1 MMGDDDYPEVIDLTD
16 NNLKT
21 EAIKDLINTFKSKL
35 TRLILSGNHVCVDG
49 ALTLSLKT
57 ETMANLK
64 LEYIDMTNAKLN
76 DKGGSILIKSLER
89 CRNLVNLNLSENE
102 LGNMSGEALYE

>member
-1 MMGDDDYPEVIDLTD
+1 MIDLTD

-21 EAIKDLINTFKSKL
+21 DAIKDLINTFKSKL
-35 TRLILSGNHVCVDG
+35 TRLILKGNYVCGEG

-57 ETMANLK
+57 ETMSNLK
-64 LEYIDMTNAKLN
+64 LEFIDMSNARLN

-89 CRNLVNLNLSENE
+89 CRNLVKLNLSENE
-102 LGNMSGEALYE
+102 LSNMSGEAL

>member
-1 MMGDDDYPEVIDLTD
+1 MIDLTD

-21 EAIKDLINTFKSKL
+21 DDIKELINTFKSKL

-49 ALTLSLKT
+49 AMTLSLKT

-64 LEYIDMTNAKLN
+64 LEFIDMTNAKLH

-89 CRNLVNLNLSENE
+89 CRNLISLNLSENE
-102 LGNMSGEALYE
+102 LS